1 MSRRVAVVGAGI
13 GGLAAAGA
21 LLRKGFQ
28 VDVYEQAAVL
38 RDVGAGMHLGCNGS
52 KILRRWGFGPWLDRA
67 GVRPAALEVR
77 AWHDGRTLARQAMGE
92 EWAAEFG
99 TPYHTI
105 HRADLQR
112 ILLEHAVGARL
123 RLNHQLTGFADDG
136 DGVRLTFASGATAT
150 ADVLVGADGMHSV
163 VRAAFAG
170 DEQPVYSGTSA
181 FRGMVP
187 SASVPD
193 LPADTMYLWAGPD
206 ARLLCY
212 PVSGGRCHT
221 FVAVV
226 PDPRG
231 GTESWS
237 SAGDSAELRAVFD
250 GWHPL
255 VRALVAAVR
264 ETRRWGLYDRQPLDA
279 WGTGRV
285 TLLGD
290 AAHPMLPHH
299 GQGANQA
306 LEDAVALAHFLS
318 TNELDAGL
326 RQYEEFR
333 RPHTTRVQLGSRGSG
348 SLKVR
353 PAGGAGLAS
362 LVEDTSWIQ
371 RYDVEGE
378 LPVAAVAR

>member
-1 MSRRVAVVGAGI
+1 MSSRVAVVGAGI
-13 GGLAAAGA
+13 GGLAVAGA

-28 VDVYEQAAVL
+28 VDVYEQAAAL

-52 KILRRWGFGPWLDRA
+52 RILRRWGFGAWLDRA
-67 GVRPAALEVR
+67 GVRPVALEVR
-77 AWHDGRTLARQAMGE
+77 AWDDGRTLNRQVMGE
-92 EWAAEFG
+92 DWVAEFG

-112 ILLEHAVGARL
+112 ILVEHAAGARV
-123 RLNHQLTGFADDG
+123 RLNHRLTGFTDRG
-136 DGVRLTFASGATAT
+136 DGVRLSFASGRTAT

-163 VRAAFAG
+163 VRGAVAG
-170 DEQPVYSGTSA
+170 HERPVFSGTSA

-187 SASVPD
+187 AGSVPD
-193 LPADTMYLWAGPD
+193 LPPETMFLWVGAG

-212 PVSGGRCHT
+212 PVSGGRFLT

-226 PDPRG
+226 PDPG
-231 GTESWS
+231 SGTESWS
-237 SAGDSAELRAVFD
+237 SEGDPAELQALFER
-250 GWHPL
+250 WHPHA
-255 VRALVAAVR
+255 RALVGAVR
-264 ETRRWGLYDRQPLDA
+264 ETRRWGLYDRQPLES

-306 LEDAVALAHFLS
+306 LEDAVALAHFLH
-318 TNELDAGL
+318 TDEPGAGL
-326 RQYEEFR
+326 RRYEDLR
-333 RPHTTRVQLGSRGSG
+333 RPHTARVQLGSRGSG
-348 SLKVR
+348 SLRVR
-353 PAGGAGLAS
+353 PGGGGELAS

-371 RYDVEGE
+371 RYDVEGVLFGE
-378 LPVAAVAR
+378 VVAR